1 MKRAGPLIYA
11 DGVDDVE
18 ILDAAGCGD
27 GFGGCE
33 LGSDEKVFDA
43 VAGLACH
50 ASDASRQFLPSR
62 FEVFRSQF
70 KLAAIVGAF
79 GREGTLR

>member
-1 MKRAGPLIYA
+1 MECAGSLIYA

-18 ILDAAGCGD
+18 VLHAAGCGD

-33 LGSDEKVFDA
+33 LGTDEKVFDA

-50 ASDASRQFLPSR
+50 APDAGRQFLPRRR
-62 FEVFRSQF
+62 FKCS
-70 KLAAIVGAF
+70 
-79 GREGTLR
+79 